1 MKNLF
6 YKYGFKTSFSIE
18 LLIERELF
26 IKKLSESIEYNNFN
40 IITDFIESFPF
51 TNKKLDKR
59 FEGEV
64 INNYFRIRR
73 NIKPSYFNRARST
86 AQGQISTKND
96 KWMVTTKINGFD
108 YRFTII
114 YLLLL
119 FSILGLTS
127 NFILGIIG
135 IFTCVLIIKTKSNL
149 MKKDLKILS
158 NEMNE
163 LINRINKK

>member
-6 YKYGFKTSFSIE
+6 YKYGFKTSFSKE
-18 LLIERELF
+18 LIIERELF
-26 IKKLSESIEYNNFN
+26 IKKLSESIEYNNYNF
-40 IITDFIESFPF
+40 ITDFIESFPF
-51 TNKKLDKR
+51 TSKKLEKR

-73 NIKPSYFNRARST
+73 NFKPSYFNRARST

-96 KWMVTTKINGFD
+96 KWIVTTKINGFD
-108 YRFTII
+108 YRFVIL

-127 NFILGIIG
+127 NFMIGILGIIV
-135 IFTCVLIIKTKSNL
+135 CVLIIKTKSKS

-158 NEMNE
+158 KEMNE
-163 LINRINKK
+163 LINQINKK